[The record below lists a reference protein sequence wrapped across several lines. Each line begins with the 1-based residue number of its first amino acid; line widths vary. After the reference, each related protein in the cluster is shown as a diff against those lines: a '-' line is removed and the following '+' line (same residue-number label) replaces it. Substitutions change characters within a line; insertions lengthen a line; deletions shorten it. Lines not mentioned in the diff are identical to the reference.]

1 MALPTF
7 FFRVVSH
14 NTNAIPRVN
23 KNLLAAT
30 TGLVE
35 RDLTSSDISRK
46 TLQRRIHSLKN
57 KNNNL
62 FDEHI

>member
-1 MALPTF
+1 MLATMMLDISTIAKLSQ
-7 FFRVVSH
+7 R
-14 NTNAIPRVN
+14 N
-23 KNLLAAT
+23 KNHSVSAT
-30 TGLVE
+30 SITILNAGGI
-35 RDLTSSDISRK
+35 DISRK